1 MIVKHWGAPMRFTVH
16 AEQHCAPVEYALA
29 TAIEAISKAWTLMG
43 AGATGVYIYD
53 DDIDEAFWPHEFSA
67 LRTVSMAEG
76 VLWIAS

>member
-1 MIVKHWGAPMRFTVH
+1 MRFTVH
-16 AEQHCAPVEYALA
+16 ADQHRTPIKFELA

-53 DDIDEAFWPHEFSA
+53 DEMDQAYWPHEFSA

-76 VLWIAS
+76 VPWIAS